1 MAANVD
7 PTSIGQRIKALRLSK
22 GLKQQDLVSD
32 KVSLGYV
39 SLIEQGKRTPSG
51 KALSAI
57 AESLGVGVAM
67 LTVGDSSNI
76 SQSDHGLIALA
87 EGFLAQG
94 KASEG
99 LSFIESLPQHLQS
112 HPHVRLIVGICQCE
126 SHQASLAWDTLDGVL
141 DELLELSEWELL
153 RRAILHLGRAEMDL
167 GRPVEFLV
175 RLREILRILDKSK
188 YVDPLLQVQ
197 IRAMV
202 LNTHQQTGGG
212 PLVSAELTSK
222 IMELLPSVAD
232 PKAHAMALWSI
243 SYGAWVDKNFEES
256 YLLALRARELFQVAE
271 DSQSVPRITTVTAR
285 FLARSSITDQNQI
298 RNVIQFIDDS
308 LMEQGSFEESHDR
321 MYLLNSKAELLVKM
335 GEYKA
340 ADRILTSI
348 ESEIIK
354 DIDYGAG
361 YYLHVGEV
369 ALNLGSVEKALEN
382 FFKSRQAIEQLAVK
396 DAPEASYFRGRLADN
411 FKAMGDT
418 ETAYEIARGIK
429 LVDVPVG

>member
-1 MAANVD
+1 MASNVD

-76 SQSDHGLIALA
+76 SQQDHGLIALA

-94 KASEG
+94 RISEG
-99 LSFIESLPQHLQS
+99 LSFIESLPSHLQS
-112 HPHVRLIVGICQCE
+112 HPQIRLIVGICQYE
-126 SHQASLAWDTLDGVL
+126 SHQASQSWDTLDGVL

-167 GRPVEFLV
+167 GRPVEILV
-175 RLREILRILDKSK
+175 RLREILGVLDKSK

-197 IRAMV
+197 IRAML

-212 PLVSAELTSK
+212 PLVSAELTLQ

-232 PKAHAMALWSI
+232 LKAHAMALWSI
-243 SYGAWVDKNFEES
+243 SYGACVDKNFEEA
-256 YLLALRARELFQVAE
+256 YTLALRSRELFQAAE
-271 DSQSVPRITTVTAR
+271 DSQTVPRITTLVAK
-285 FLARSSITDQNQI
+285 FLARSSITDENQV

-308 LMEQGSFEESHDR
+308 LMEQGSLEESYDR
-321 MYLLNSKAELLVKM
+321 MYLLFSKAELLIKV

-340 ADRILTSI
+340 ADKILTSI
-348 ESEIIK
+348 QSEIVK
-354 DIDYGAG
+354 DIDYAAS
-361 YYLHVGEV
+361 YYLHAGEV

-411 FKAMGDT
+411 YKAMGDT